1 MTDRTAQAIRDE
13 MASTIRDDYP
23 ISPQQVG
30 AFAAT
35 QGWIQWL
42 DDTYHTKEKK
52 R

>member
-1 MTDRTAQAIRDE
+1 MTDGTAQAIRDA

-23 ISPQQVG
+23 ITPQQAG

-35 QGWIQWL
+35 QGWIQWI
-42 DDTYHTKEKK
+42 DNTYGTKEA